1 MMMKKPF
8 VKAVPVKLDTTK
20 MLMEK
25 KLVSLYRFYIK
36 ETLINGVLILQ
47 WLEMYIHIYLLIV
60 LYLCKFIN
68 VL

>member
-1 MMMKKPF
+1 MMTKKPF
-8 VKAVPVKLDTTK
+8 VKAVPVKLDTAK
-20 MLMEK
+20 MLMEE